1 MNSDLTRAADR
12 YERWAAGLTT
22 ETLRRQFRDLGCT
35 LVIVKSMGANNN
47 SKQQVFLANQLNT
60 LADLPFGSPQ
70 PQPGSS
76 QKKGAP
82 QAIFHCQLAFSW
94 LTPDGPVPAPH
105 AKLVYY
111 PQYPEVR
118 LSGFLRGCRSAPGH
132 LMRVEERGKEEGRLL
147 LLGVNPEAST
157 VFGLVVGR
165 GCPLVKAVEG
175 MRLERRGVLMTWP
188 LLSPIAR
195 DPQSLVLAEL
205 CLIAKRGWVLGQRLT
220 RSGLKPYTAENG
232 GGYTIESLLGIV
244 SNSKAAPDYHG
255 YEVKSFDVGRLD
267 RPRGKDVTLFDVV
280 PDGGEY
286 TRLGAADFVR
296 TFGHRAPEGTRYDF
310 TGRHRV
316 GHPPPRTGAALRVLG
331 YDGSNMRADGRVA
344 VVGANGD
351 VLMEW
356 SFAKLIDHWGRK
368 HALAVYVPSEKRKSA
383 DEAGSRPEYRYGQSV
398 MLGTGTDFTLFL
410 DAVVSGEIRYD
421 PGMHAHAVSVA
432 EPAKVRSLF
441 RIHSWSLHLLYN
453 SFDKVDACAPA
464 S

>member
-1 MNSDLTRAADR
+1 MTSDLTKSPDR
-12 YERWAAGLTT
+12 YESWAAGLTT
-22 ETLRRQFRDLGCT
+22 EVVRRRFRDLGCT
-35 LVIVKSMGANNN
+35 LVIVKAMGANNN
-47 SKQQVFLANQLNT
+47 SKQQVFLANHLNN

-70 PQPGSS
+70 PQLGSS

-82 QAIFHCQLAFSW
+82 QAIFHCPLTFSW
-94 LTPDGPVPAPH
+94 LTPYGPVPAPH
-105 AKLVYY
+105 TKLIYY

-118 LSGFLRGCRSAPGH
+118 LSGFLRDCRSAPGH
-132 LMRVEERGKEEGRLL
+132 LMRIEERGKEEGRLL
-147 LLGVNPEAST
+147 LLGVNPDEST

-165 GCPLVKAVEG
+165 DCPLVKAVEG

-188 LLSPIAR
+188 IDAPIAK
-195 DPQSLVLAEL
+195 DPQKLLLAEL
-205 CLIAKRGWVLGQRLT
+205 CLIAQRGWVRSQRLT
-220 RSGLKPYTAENG
+220 RDGLKPYTAENG
-232 GGYTIESLLGIV
+232 GGYTVESLLGIV
-244 SNSKAAPDYHG
+244 SNAKAAPDHHG

-286 TRLGAADFVR
+286 TRLGAAEFIR
-296 TFGHRAPEGTRYDF
+296 TFGHRTPNGTRYDF

-316 GHPPPRTGAALRVLG
+316 GHPPPRTGATLQILG
-331 YDGSNMRADGRVA
+331 YDGSNMRADGMVA

-351 VLMEW
+351 ALMEW

-368 HALAVYVPSEKRKSA
+368 HALAVYVPCEKRKSV
-383 DEAGSRPEYRYGQSV
+383 DQAGPRPEYRYGQVV

-410 DAVVSGEIRYD
+410 DAVVSGAIRYD
-421 PGMHAHAVSVA
+421 PGMHAHEASVA
-432 EPAKVRSLF
+432 GPVKVRSLF
-441 RIHSWSLHLLYN
+441 RIHSWSLHLLYS